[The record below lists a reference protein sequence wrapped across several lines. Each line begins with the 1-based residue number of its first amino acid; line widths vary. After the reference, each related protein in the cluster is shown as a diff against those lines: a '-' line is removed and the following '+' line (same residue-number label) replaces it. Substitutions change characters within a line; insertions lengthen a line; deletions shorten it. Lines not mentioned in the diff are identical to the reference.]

1 MYRYCLLIIAKPLL
15 LINLTKDCLSHD
27 VSQSNVLV
35 LFINIKWCLPHY
47 VVRVLTS
54 LKNEGILFVKSKF
67 NFRYHEKI
75 VIITESSEFIFMFL
89 SVPLY
94 QCSSL
99 YITSYKT
106 SKKLYIYF
114 AKLFK
119 RSLVVTPKPLKSK
132 LTIMFLYTYVT
143 LF

>member
-1 MYRYCLLIIAKPLL
+1 MVSTSLC
-15 LINLTKDCLSHD
+15 
-27 VSQSNVLV
+27 SQS
-35 LFINIKWCLPHY
+35 I
-47 VVRVLTS
+47 TS

-132 LTIMFLYTYVT
+132 LTIMFLYPYVT